1 MCNCFSNHF
10 KSARAASRQ
19 SKTETTVFY
28 QMVNL
33 RKSMGSVV
41 PENTMGNWFWPL
53 QVVFKP
59 NETQL
64 QEMVANMRRKIT
76 EFYNDKAGK
85 FIGEDGI
92 LVQSLCKL
100 PVYEIDFGWGKPTWV
115 TSQSN
120 QKNIFVLVDTKGGDG
135 IQACVTV
142 DEQEMAIFESDEEL
156 LSFASL
162 NPSAIV
168 SHHSRM

>member
-92 LVQSLCKL
+92 LVMSESLRERAEL
-100 PVYEIDFGWGKPTWV
+100 
-115 TSQSN
+115 SRN
-120 QKNIFVLVDTKGGDG
+120 TKG
-135 IQACVTV
+135 CMNVY
-142 DEQEMAIFESDEEL
+142 
-156 LSFASL
+156 
-162 NPSAIV
+162 SAIV